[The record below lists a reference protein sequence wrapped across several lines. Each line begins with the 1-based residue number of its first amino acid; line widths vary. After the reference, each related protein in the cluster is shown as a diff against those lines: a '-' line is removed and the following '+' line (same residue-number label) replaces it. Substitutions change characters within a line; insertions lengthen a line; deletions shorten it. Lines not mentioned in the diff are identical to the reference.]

1 MSQPRTSPYK
11 RARATRALREGKS
24 FAQTARE
31 IGVNKRTITR
41 WMKDARPS

>member
-31 IGVNKRTITR
+31 IGVKRTITR
-41 WMKDARPS
+41 WMKDARPA